1 MTMRQENDCAL
12 DELID
17 KVVVIDTDGTMV
29 FIGRL
34 TRVASDSVVLEEA
47 DAHDCEQGY
56 SGKEL
61 YVINACNFGIHP
73 NRQKVYVPRR
83 NIIAISAL
91 DDIIVD

>member
-1 MTMRQENDCAL
+1 MRPERDCAL
-12 DELID
+12 DDMID
-17 KVVVIDTDGTMV
+17 KVVVVDTDGTMV

-34 TRVASDSVVLEEA
+34 ARVASDCVVLEEA

-61 YVINACNFGIHP
+61 YVINVCNIGFTP
-73 NRQKVYVPRR
+73 NRRKVYVPRR

-91 DDIIVD
+91 EDIIVD

>member
-1 MTMRQENDCAL
+1 MKRERDYAL

-17 KVVVIDTDGTMV
+17 KVVVVDTDGTMV

-34 TRVASDSVVLEEA
+34 TRVASDCVVLEEA
-47 DAHDCEQGY
+47 DVHDCEQGY

-61 YVINACNFGIHP
+61 YVINACNFGFTP

-83 NIIAISAL
+83 NIVAISAL
-91 DDIIVD
+91 DDIITD